1 MKDFS
6 ENPER
11 FGAAF
16 RGTPVGM
23 VIKDAEGRTVQS
35 NPAFRSMLGYGEEE
49 LRGMLRRDFTHI
61 EDAEKDAELF
71 SELLRGEREGFQI
84 EKRYIKKGGGVMWG
98 RLSVSRIAGGN
109 EEESPL
115 ALGVVEDISEL
126 KRIVADLGASESRF
140 RAVVEQSPLSIHVFA
155 PDGSSIRA
163 NDSWN
168 QLWYLGE
175 GEEPEGANVFEDEQ
189 LRVAGLL
196 PYVSEGTTGNWAKI
210 PALLFDPARAGRE
223 GEPRW
228 LEGVVYPLQDASGE
242 ITEVT
247 LMLDDVTERKMLEET
262 LAHRAL
268 HDPLTNLPN
277 RTLFLDRLGQAF
289 SRLQRSTERS
299 LAEDT
304 QQGTTPS
311 RGSPLKGIAALF
323 IDLDELKRVNDS
335 LGHEAGD
342 KMLVE
347 IAGRIGSRLRPADT
361 LARLAGDEFVVLL
374 EEVGEEEAART
385 AERIIQAFGTPLI
398 ISGGEIFVSISVGIA
413 LGRRVLG
420 TRSAATGGPGG
431 PVAIGGP
438 VGQAPGDEADTLLR
452 QADLA
457 MYEAKKRGK
466 ARYVLYEERMGQEA
480 GARLKLERDLRRA
493 LAHDEIEAFY
503 QPKVSLKNGRV
514 LGVEALARWRH
525 PERGLVLPAEFIPLA
540 EETSLIVELGY
551 QVLRMALEQA
561 AQWRERWPEHQ
572 PEIEGEP
579 PQSSAPVVWVNLS
592 ARQFHEPDLA
602 SQISD
607 ILDRAG
613 VAPDILGLEI
623 TESILVEDAS
633 PSVSLLKDLRRLGV
647 KLAVDDFGTGYSSL
661 SYLTRLPVDYL
672 KIDRSFVA
680 ELGPEM
686 TYEAGNRTGNA
697 TIVSAVIGL
706 ARAMGMKV
714 VAEGVET
721 EEQLSWLREMDCDLA
736 QGYHF
741 ARPLPADE
749 TLEYLLYPGLG

>member
-1 MKDFS
+1 
-6 ENPER
+6 
-11 FGAAF
+11 
-16 RGTPVGM
+16 M
-23 VIKDAEGRTVQS
+23 VIKDAYGRAVQS
-35 NPAFRSMLGYGEEE
+35 NPAFRSMLGYEEEE
-49 LRGMLRRDFTHI
+49 LREMLRRDFTHP
-61 EDAEKDAELF
+61 EDAEKDAELYT
-71 SELLRGEREGFQI
+71 ELLRGEREGFRI

-98 RLSVSRIAGGN
+98 RLSVSRISGGN
-109 EEESPL
+109 EEEPPF

-126 KRIVADLGASESRF
+126 KRAEADLGASESRF

-175 GEEPEGANVFEDEQ
+175 GEEPEGANIFEDEQ

-196 PYVSEGTTGNWAKI
+196 PYVSEGAASTWAKI

-228 LEGVVYPLQDASGE
+228 LEGVVYPLQDTSGK

-247 LMLDDVTERKMLEET
+247 LMLDDVTERKTLEET

-277 RTLFLDRLGQAF
+277 RTLFMDRLGQAF
-289 SRLQRSTERS
+289 ARLQRRPEQEPGQDLGWSPERS
-299 LAEDT
+299 LADDT
-304 QQGTTPS
+304 EQDVVPSPGSRAGS
-311 RGSPLKGIAALF
+311 RGSSLKGIAVLF
-323 IDLDELKRVNDS
+323 LDLDDLKRVNDS

-342 KMLVE
+342 GVLVKV
-347 IAGRIGSRLRPADT
+347 AGRIRGRLRPADT

-374 EEVGEEEAART
+374 EEVGEEEATRT
-385 AERIIQAFGTPLI
+385 AERIIQGFDTPFT
-398 ISGGEIFVSISVGIA
+398 ISGQEVFVSISVGIA
-413 LGRRVLG
+413 LGRR
-420 TRSAATGGPGG
+420 SAATGGPGDT
-431 PVAIGGP
+431 GGP
-438 VGQAPGDEADTLLR
+438 VGQPAGDEADLLLR

-480 GARLKLERDLRRA
+480 GARIKLDRDLRRA
-493 LAHDEIEAFY
+493 LARGEIEVFY
-503 QPKVSLKNGRV
+503 QPKVSLRDGRV
-514 LGVEALARWRH
+514 EGVEALARWCH
-525 PERGLVLPAEFIPLA
+525 PERGLVLPAEFIWLA
-540 EETSLIVELGY
+540 EETGLIVELGY
-551 QVLRMALEQA
+551 QVLRMALVQA
-561 AQWRERWPEHQ
+561 AQWREQWPERWSEHQ
-572 PEIEGEP
+572 PETEGDS
-579 PQSSAPVVWVNLS
+579 PQSFAPVVWVNLS

-607 ILDRAG
+607 ILDEAG

-623 TESILVEDAS
+623 TESILVEDAG
-633 PSVSLLKDLRRLGV
+633 PSVSLLEDLRRLGV

-672 KIDRSFVA
+672 KIDRSFIA
-680 ELGPEM
+680 ELGSE
-686 TYEAGNRTGNA
+686 TKYEAGSGTGSA
-697 TIVSAVIGL
+697 TIVSAVVGL

-721 EEQLSWLREMDCDLA
+721 EEQLSYLRKMDCDLA

-741 ARPLPADE
+741 ARPLPAEE
-749 TLEYLLYPGLG
+749 TLAYLLYPESG